1 MVVVVEMEEDW
12 AYFMQMNKVEL
23 PSLHEIAYAYLITND
38 DTAAQMWTCHFTMK
52 NPEKSS
58 PQF

>member
-1 MVVVVEMEEDW
+1 MVVVVETEEDW

-38 DTAAQMWTCHFTMK
+38 DTAA
-52 NPEKSS
+52 
-58 PQF
+58 

>member
-23 PSLHEIAYAYLITND
+23 PSLHEIAYAYLIGND
-38 DTAAQMWTCHFTMK
+38 DTAA
-52 NPEKSS
+52 
-58 PQF
+58 